1 MRISGVSL
9 KLGGGIGII
18 VAVTIAAAVITLMT
32 LRTLQNGFEGITRD
46 RLPALVAAG
55 HLSGSAQALKGKG
68 VELAATRTATD
79 RERVK
84 NAIND
89 LILAIQEDLSELKA
103 LEAHPYTLEHN
114 HIEDGLDPFAV
125 QAIGPLLEKL
135 RDNLTLLHET
145 VVDVQKADNR
155 FIRNKQR
162 IHRAASEMQDLR
174 AAIGDYSIP
183 IRDDNPAQDWGRLQ
197 GRILGLMNNLDN
209 VNSLPRLR
217 RFKNNLVRIS
227 AQFQD
232 NFDRLDAA
240 QQQVRKA
247 PHTLVMALI
256 SGPETPVAALEDLML
271 LRNHQAGI
279 LISNRELSNQLVSL
293 ASGLLAAQET
303 AIARDSTSFAD
314 LISNRSNVL
323 MASAAASLLVAV
335 MILGYLHSS
344 ILRRLSL
351 LKGRMLDF
359 MMATSESPH
368 TPARK
373 GDEITEI
380 GNVLDHFYH
389 QIQLREDN
397 LRTARDQA
405 ETMAKRA
412 DMANLAKSSFL
423 ANMSHELRTP
433 LNAIIGFSEVIKTGI
448 RPGMEQ
454 EYAEDIYQS
463 GSHLL
468 SLINGI
474 LELSK
479 IEAGR
484 HELMPE
490 QINCKTLA
498 HEVERFF
505 SLPLQEKQLTLELEF
520 DDDPVILA
528 DEMAV
533 KQILANLISNAVKFS
548 HASGRITVTGR
559 RRANQY
565 VISIVDTGIGI
576 AKEELQKVLEPF
588 HQEASGYT
596 RDSSGTGLGLSIVK
610 GLVELHGGQLVL
622 ESEKGEGTT
631 VTVRLPLS
639 DDFAGPENRD

>member
-9 KLGGGIGII
+9 KLGSGISII
-18 VAVTIAAAVITLMT
+18 VAVTIAAGITT
-32 LRTLQNGFEGITRD
+32 LVTLQTLQNGFEVITRD
-46 RLPALVAAG
+46 RLPALVAAS

-79 RERVK
+79 RKRV
-84 NAIND
+84 NNSITD
-89 LILAIQEDLSELKA
+89 LIRELEED
-103 LEAHPYTLEHN
+103 
-114 HIEDGLDPFAV
+114 
-125 QAIGPLLEKL
+125 LEKL
-135 RDNLTLLHET
+135 RQLESHEPVTEPGGPGGVIDPLTIHAIQPRLDGLRENLRLLNEMVVEIQT
-145 VVDVQKADNR
+145 VTIR
-155 FIRNKQR
+155 FNVSRSQ
-162 IHRAASEMQDLR
+162 IHQITREAQDLR
-174 AAIGDYSIP
+174 AAIGDFSSP
-183 IRDDNPAQDWGRLQ
+183 VGGAAPEQAWGLLQ
-197 GRILGLMNNLDN
+197 TRVLSLLTNLDE

-217 RFKNNLVRIS
+217 RLKRNLT
-227 AQFQD
+227 
-232 NFDRLDAA
+232 RLSDQLRDAFSQLGPP
-240 QQQVRKA
+240 QQQARQMSQQRVMGLITGPDTPLA
-247 PHTLVMALI
+247 TLEEL
-256 SGPETPVAALEDLML
+256 LL

-279 LISNRELSNQLVSL
+279 LAANRELSTQLASL
-293 ASGLLAAQET
+293 ASNLLGFQEDE
-303 AIARDSTSFAD
+303 IIRDSTSFGA
-314 LISNRSNVL
+314 LISDRSNIVIL
-323 MASAAASLLVAV
+323 SAVASLAVAF
-335 MILGYLHSS
+335 MILAYLHRS
-344 ILRRLSL
+344 ILHRLSK
-351 LKGRMLDF
+351 LKERMLEF
-359 MMATSESPH
+359 MHATSDQTGPS
-368 TPARK
+368 ARK

-433 LNAIIGFSEVIKTGI
+433 LNAIIGFSEVIKGGI
-448 RPGMEQ
+448 RPGLEK

-484 HELMPE
+484 HELTPE
-490 QINCKTLA
+490 HINCKSLA

-505 SLPLQEKQLTLELEF
+505 SLPLGEKQLALSLEF
-520 DDDPVILA
+520 DENPVILA

-548 HASGRITVTGR
+548 HMNGRITVTGQR
-559 RRANQY
+559 SADFYTIR
-565 VISIVDTGIGI
+565 VKDTGIGI
-576 AKEELQKVLEPF
+576 AKDELHRVLEPF

-610 GLVELHGGQLVL
+610 GLVELHGGRLAL
-622 ESEKGEGTT
+622 ESVKNQGTT
-631 VTVRLPLS
+631 VTVTLPLS
-639 DDFAGPENRD
+639 DTFAAPEGDD